1 MLKPLIEFV
10 LLAVMVG
17 TAQGSATV
25 PREVQ
30 DQTLRRLPVVVRA
43 TASRAPT
50 LPSAGLPPVGDRRAW
65 PKLSDPTSLGVLVTA
80 GSAIVIDR
88 TNGKVLFEKD
98 ADRVRPIASITKL
111 MAALVFLEGAPDL
124 SSFVT
129 ITEQDI
135 GDGVSTVFA
144 LGDTVTLRDLF
155 SAALIGSANDAAR
168 ALVRSTDLDEPTF
181 ARLMNAKARALGMTN
196 TRFMEST
203 GLSPE
208 NVSTARELTV
218 LVRAA
223 SEVPLISETV
233 RESVYRANGSAKK
246 SQFVKN
252 TNLLLDGFLNK
263 PPYKIALGKTGSLN
277 EAGYCFVAS
286 VDEDN
291 HGVIAVAL
299 GSETHFSR
307 FEDMKALVYWAL
319 SKWQWPEE

>member
-17 TAQGSATV
+17 TVHGSATV

-30 DQTLRRLPVVVRA
+30 DQALRRLPIIAEAVV
-43 TASRAPT
+43 SRVPT
-50 LPSAGLPPVGDRRAW
+50 LPSAGLPPIGDRNAW
-65 PKLSDPTSLGVLVTA
+65 PKISDPASLGVLVTA
-80 GSAIVIDR
+80 GSAIVVDR
-88 TNGKVLFEKD
+88 ANGKVLFEKD

-111 MAALVFLEGAPDL
+111 MAALVFLEDAPDL
-124 SSFVT
+124 SGFVT
-129 ITEQDI
+129 ITEHDI

-144 LGDTVTLRDLF
+144 LGNKVTLRDLL
-155 SAALIGSANDAAR
+155 SAALIGSANDAVR
-168 ALVRSTDLDEPTF
+168 ALVRSLDIDEPTF

-196 TRFMEST
+196 TRFVEST

-208 NVSTARELTV
+208 NVSTARELTA

-223 SEVPLISETV
+223 REAPLISEIT
-233 RESVYRANGSAKK
+233 RESVYRTNGGAQK
-246 SQFVKN
+246 SQFVRN

-263 PPYKIALGKTGSLN
+263 PPYKIALAKTGSLN
-277 EAGYCFVAS
+277 EAGYCFALS

-291 HGVIAVAL
+291 HGVIAIVL

-307 FEDMKALVYWAL
+307 FEDMKALVYWTL
-319 SKWQWPEE
+319 SKWQWLEE